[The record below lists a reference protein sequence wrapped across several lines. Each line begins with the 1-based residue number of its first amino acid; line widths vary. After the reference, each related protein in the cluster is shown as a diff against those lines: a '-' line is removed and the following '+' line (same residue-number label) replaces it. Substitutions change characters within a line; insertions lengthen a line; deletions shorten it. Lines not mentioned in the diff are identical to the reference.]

1 MAEARRRGIR
11 WVIVKTR
18 LQSNE
23 DPLPERER
31 TMQLV
36 KSEFR
41 LEKRLAGYDVYR
53 RL

>member
-31 TMQLV
+31 TMELIE
-36 KSEFR
+36 SEFVVVR
-41 LEKRLAGYDVYR
+41 ELNGYLVYLR
-53 RL
+53 K